1 MTLAG
6 LFDKFSLGGFI
17 IVAFFI
23 YMYIVKANVGAN
35 SQGKDYEQMKR
46 NEAEQ
51 QRKRQEAKQT
61 QTVEQTTTTTTTT
74 TSTLGNWNN
83 STGNEQQLGTDSRV
97 NYTDPTTSAEASSNS
112 LDAVP
117 PTSDT
122 SASN

>member
-35 SQGKDYEQMKR
+35 SQGKDYEQIKR

-74 TSTLGNWNN
+74 TSTLGNWD
-83 STGNEQQLGTDSRV
+83 STSSDSNKQLGTDSRV
-97 NYTDPTTSAEASSNS
+97 NYTDPTTSAEASSYS
-112 LDAVP
+112 LDGANTQP
-117 PTSDT
+117 PNND
-122 SASN
+122 